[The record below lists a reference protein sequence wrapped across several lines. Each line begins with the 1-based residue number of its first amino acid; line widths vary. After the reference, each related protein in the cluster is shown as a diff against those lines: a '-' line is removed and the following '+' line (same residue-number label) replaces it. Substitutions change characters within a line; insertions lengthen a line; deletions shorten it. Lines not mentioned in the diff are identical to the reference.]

1 MLLFS
6 NIMNFHTDFIDVLN
20 SLPNDV
26 QHKLTTL
33 KEKDSIGN
41 AYFDELESRT
51 KRLLDMD
58 GQMGALTDEETTDL
72 YDLFKKTLMV
82 YEEKVALS
90 VQMHDLVDNNI
101 KRIDEDL
108 QRMSANDYPIP
119 PAEIDSEQTYCYCQ
133 QPAHGEMVGCDAD
146 NCTLEWFHLPCC
158 HLKKIPTGKWYCD
171 LCLGK
176 RQLGLKK

>member
-1 MLLFS
+1 MRITIPS
-6 NIMNFHTDFIDVLN
+6 NYFYMNFHTDFIDALN
-20 SLPNDV
+20 SLPNEV

-41 AYFDELESRT
+41 SYFDELERRT
-51 KRLLDMD
+51 RTLMESH
-58 GQMGALTDEETTDL
+58 GSEALSGKETTDL
-72 YDLFKKTLMV
+72 YNLFKKTLMV

-119 PAEIDSEQTYCYCQ
+119 PVPVDNEQIYCYCQ
-133 QPAHGEMVGCDAD
+133 QPAFGEMVGCDAD
-146 NCTLEWFHLPCC
+146 HCPIEWFHLPCC
-158 HLKKIPTGKWYCD
+158 NLTKIPSGN
-171 LCLGK
+171 LHII
-176 RQLGLKK
+176 

>member
-1 MLLFS
+1 
-6 NIMNFHTDFIDVLN
+6 MNFHEDFIDVLN

-41 AYFDELESRT
+41 AYFEELEQRT
-51 KRLLDMD
+51 RQILEMDSKDISFSDKETSDMY
-58 GQMGALTDEETTDL
+58 T
-72 YDLFKKTLMV
+72 LFKKTLMI

-90 VQMHDLVDNNI
+90 VQMHELVDNNI

-119 PAEIDSEQTYCYCQ
+119 PVQIDNEQIYCYCQ
-133 QPAHGEMVGCDAD
+133 QPAFGEMVGCDAD
-146 NCTLEWFHLPCC
+146 NC
-158 HLKKIPTGKWYCD
+158 PTDIY
-171 LCLGK
+171 
-176 RQLGLKK
+176 